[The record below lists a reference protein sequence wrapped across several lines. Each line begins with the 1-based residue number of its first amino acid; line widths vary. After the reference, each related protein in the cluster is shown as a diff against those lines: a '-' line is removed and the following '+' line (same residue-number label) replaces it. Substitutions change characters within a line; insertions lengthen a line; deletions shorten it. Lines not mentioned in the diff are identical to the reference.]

1 MKQRHFKSLEQRYG
15 THYTNRKELDEAKS
29 LFLKNLRFYYN
40 KINKEKSNFNLNDA
54 LNFCGIM
61 TKGIFYMKALCEQEG
76 AYYLNPEFGAASY
89 ILFED
94 TLPRSQKLCISDNME
109 YTKFYIFGISE
120 DKWCYLLY
128 FDLYNN
134 LDYTIIETGKITI
147 NGNIGILNA

>member
-1 MKQRHFKSLEQRYG
+1 
-15 THYTNRKELDEAKS
+15 
-29 LFLKNLRFYYN
+29 
-40 KINKEKSNFNLNDA
+40 
-54 LNFCGIM
+54 
-61 TKGIFYMKALCEQEG
+61 
-76 AYYLNPEFGAASY
+76 
-89 ILFED
+89 
-94 TLPRSQKLCISDNME
+94 ME